1 VQDVPQA
8 NRQLGILTSASDSE
22 TELVYLQKSSSP
34 AFDQSQNNLLNPTS
48 LHTLSTTPLKLLC
61 STFTIILLML

>member
-1 VQDVPQA
+1 MTELKCVYYYHFKAQIFSLSLVA
-8 NRQLGILTSASDSE
+8 KIIERVVKSNLTS
-22 TELVYLQKSSSP
+22 
-34 AFDQSQNNLLNPTS
+34 NNLLNPTS